1 MSCGCSSQ
9 ANTTVNEDVLEKI
22 NNHPCYSKE
31 AHNHYARIHLPVAP
45 ACNIQCNYCNR
56 KYDCSNES
64 RPGVTSTKLTP
75 EEAVK
80 KVLYI
85 GGEIKELSVV
95 GIAGPGDALANP
107 KKTFETF
114 RLIREYAPDQRLC
127 LSTNGLLLS
136 EYVDEIEAAGV
147 DHVTVTINTI
157 DPEIGSKIYPWIYY
171 HKKRYTGI
179 EASTILLERQLEGI
193 KMCVDRGI
201 LIKANSVL
209 IPGVNDHGLP
219 AVSKKLKELGVFLHN
234 IMPIL
239 SEPEFGTYFGL
250 NGVKSAT
257 EQELQSAQEACGMD
271 MTLMTHCK
279 QCRADAV
286 GLLGEDRS
294 AEFEKESFT
303 TKSFEDLAKVYNL
316 EARAEKWAKIESF
329 REILNEANKRVEE
342 EKFELSSTGKTA
354 LIAIT
359 SHSKETVDDHFGSAK
374 EFMIYEAGDK
384 GAKFLMVRPIVQY
397 CQGPDSCD
405 SPIDDIKSK
414 LSDINVLLTAKI
426 GECPMESLK
435 EIAGLEIRQDL
446 AFKSITEACIESAT
460 AYLGLSKECELG

>member
-1 MSCGCSSQ
+1 MSCGCSTST
-9 ANTTVNEDVLEKI
+9 NVVTSDDILDKI

-80 KVLYI
+80 KVLFI
-85 GGEIKELSVV
+85 GSEIKELSVV

-114 RLIREYAPDQRLC
+114 KLIREHAPDQKLC

-136 EYVDEIEAAGV
+136 EYVDQIAEAGV
-147 DHVTVTINTI
+147 DHVTVTLNTI

-171 HKKRYTGI
+171 NKKRYVGV
-179 EASTILLERQLEGI
+179 EAATILLEKQLDGI
-193 KMCVDRGI
+193 AKCVQRGI

-209 IPGVNDHGLP
+209 IPGINDHNLP
-219 AVSKKLKELGVFLHN
+219 AVSKKLRDLGVFLHN

-257 EQELQSAQEACGMD
+257 QEELSLAQEACGMD

-294 AEFEKESFT
+294 AEFEKDLFT
-303 TKSFEDLAKVYNL
+303 NKTFAELGEMYNL
-316 EARAEKWAKIESF
+316 EARKEKWAKIENF
-329 REILNEANKRVEE
+329 REILNEANKRVEA
-342 EKFELSSTGKTA
+342 EKLTLSSSGKTV
-354 LIAIT
+354 LIAVT
-359 SHSKETVDDHFGSAK
+359 SYSKECVDDHFGSAK
-374 EFMIYEAGDK
+374 EFLIYEAGDK
-384 GAKFLMVRPIVQY
+384 GAKFLTSRNVAQY

-405 SPIDDIKSK
+405 SPMDDIKAK
-414 LSDINVLLTAKI
+414 LSDINILLTAKI
-426 GECPMESLK
+426 GECPMSSLS
-435 EIAGLEIRQDL
+435 EISGLVIRQDM
-446 AFKSITEACIESAT
+446 AFREILEACVVVAKS
-460 AYLGLSKECELG
+460 YLGITDECELG

>member
-1 MSCGCSSQ
+1 MSCQSSCS
-9 ANTTVNEDVLEKI
+9 TTAPASDDILNKI

-64 RPGVTSTKLTP
+64 RPGVTSHKLTP

-80 KVLYI
+80 KVLFI
-85 GGEIKELSVV
+85 GSEIKELSVV

-114 RLIREYAPDQRLC
+114 RLIRQYAPDQRLC

-136 EYVDEIEAAGV
+136 EYVDQIEAAGV

-157 DPEIGSKIYPWIYY
+157 DPEIGAKIYPWIYY
-171 HKKRYTGI
+171 NKKRYKGV
-179 EASTILLERQLEGI
+179 EAASILLEKQLEGI
-193 KMCVDRGI
+193 AKCVAKGI

-219 AVSKKLKELGVFLHN
+219 AVSKKLREMGVFLHN

-239 SEPEFGTYFGL
+239 SEPEFGTYFAL

-257 EQELQSAQEACGMD
+257 QEQLSAAQEACEMD

-294 AEFEKESFT
+294 SEFEKESFAA
-303 TKSFEDLAKVYNL
+303 KSFEELSAIYDLP
-316 EARAEKWAKIESF
+316 ARAMKWAKIESF
-329 REILNEANKRVEE
+329 REILSIANKRAEE
-342 EKFELSSTGKTA
+342 EKFTLSSNGKTA
-354 LIAIT
+354 LIAVT
-359 SHSKETVDDHFGSAK
+359 SFSKETVDDHFGSAK
-374 EFMIYEAGDK
+374 EFLIYEAGDK
-384 GAKFLMVRPIVQY
+384 GAKFLTTRAIIQY

-426 GECPMESLK
+426 GECPMSSLK
-435 EIAGLEIRQDL
+435 EIAGLEIRQDM
-446 AFKSITEACIESAT
+446 AFRNITEACVESAT
-460 AYLGLSKECELG
+460 AYLGLTKESELG